1 MPKDIQKQEKEIG
14 YIKPREISEEMKE
27 SYLDYAMSVIISR
40 ALPDVRDGLKPVH
53 RRILYTMLE
62 DGLRHNA
69 KFRKSATVVGNSMA
83 RYHPHGDVAIYD
95 ALVRMAQDFSLR
107 YPLVQG
113 QGNFGCFTK
122 DTKVKLTDGRSLSFE
137 DLIKEQK
144 EEKRHWTFCFNVQSK
159 KIEITE
165 IKNPRLTRKNEKIIV
180 ITLDN
185 GEKIKC
191 TLDHRF
197 MLRSGDYKQAQDL
210 KPGDSLM
217 PLYAEIYKGKEDK
230 NLGGYERILQ
240 PIQNNWEFT
249 HRLADKWNL
258 ENGIYGKSAGRIRH
272 HKDFNKL
279 NNNPDNVI
287 RIQWQDHW
295 KFHKE
300 IVSER
305 HKNDPEYVKRIA
317 EGRRKYIENHRHI
330 FSERARN
337 LNKKLWKNSEFKKRH
352 SQRIQEMWQNPEYKE
367 YMRRASSK
375 NLKKLWRRKDFQEL
389 LSKLKSE
396 EMKKRWQ
403 DKNYRKFWE
412 KKTREISL
420 KIWANPKH
428 REYISKLMRER
439 FQNPE
444 LKQEISERSKKLWQD
459 PAYRAKYPT
468 DHFKKMVRELWKDP
482 KFREFQRKKAI
493 KQWEDSEFR
502 KKIIGAVKIRNK
514 LRLKKNPNFM
524 KELAEKAKISLR
536 KNWKDPFYRKQV
548 IKSKILGYVYSLL
561 NKYSRVT
568 SEIYE
573 RERINNGVPKL
584 QNALNYFNDF
594 AEIIE
599 KAKVHNHK
607 VVKTKIPR
615 KREDVYDLTTEPWHN
630 FLLAAGIFVHNS
642 IDGDKASAMRYSEA
656 KLSRIGEEMLKDIEK
671 DTVDFRPNYDGT
683 RKEPTVLPSPVPQL
697 LLNGSLG
704 IAVGMA
710 TNIPPHNLSEVCD
723 AAIYLIDHPNAT
735 TEDLF
740 QFVKGPDFPTGGIIY
755 GRKDIISAYSQG
767 KGPIIVRGKAEIQ
780 EEKRGFQ
787 IIINE
792 IPFQLEKSELLRQIA
807 KLVEERKIEG
817 IKDVRDE
824 SDREGMRILI
834 ELKPGSFPKKVLNG
848 LYKWTSLQKTFHLN
862 MLALVDGIQ
871 PKILS
876 LADVLSL
883 YLEHKEKVV
892 KRRTAFDL
900 ARAKERG
907 HILEG
912 LTIAQKNIDKVIA
925 TIKKSANRNEAQKN
939 LEKKFK
945 LTSIQANAILEMKLQ
960 SLAKLEREEIEKEL
974 REVKETI
981 KELTLILKSPRKIK
995 ELVKKEIKEVREKYG
1010 DVRRTKT
1017 VAGRP
1022 GEIGEEDLIPKEETI
1037 IILTKGG
1044 YIKRIKPNVYKIQQ
1058 RGGKGILGM
1067 GTTKED
1073 FVEHFCL
1080 TNTLDNLLFF
1090 TDSGKAFQAQVFEIP
1105 EASRTSKGRGLLNF
1119 LEISQKEK
1127 TMSLV
1132 PYSRE
1137 DIEGGD
1143 KYLVMVTKNGIIKK
1157 TNVKDFE
1164 NVRRSGLIAIKLG
1177 KEDVLRG
1184 ADIVGEGEE
1193 IILVTKEGKSIRF
1206 KQKDIRP
1213 MGRAT
1218 AGVRGIRLAKGPART
1233 RHNFEDVGGSVAG
1246 GDEVLGMDIIKL
1258 KVKSEKLKVK
1268 NYLLVIMENGY
1279 GKRTKVKEYRLQKRG
1294 GTGIKVA
1301 RITEKTGKI
1310 VFSKVV
1316 GEEEK
1321 DLLVISKKG
1330 QVIRA
1335 PLSSI
1340 SIIGRASSGVRVMRL
1355 TKGDKV
1361 ASAICL

>member
-1 MPKDIQKQEKEIG
+1 MTKNIQKQEKEIG

-53 RRILYTMLE
+53 RRILYAMNE
-62 DGLRHNA
+62 MGLKHNV
-69 KFRKSATVVGNSMA
+69 KFRKSATVVGEVLGKF
-83 RYHPHGDVAIYD
+83 HPHGDIAVYD

-107 YPLVQG
+107 YPLIQG
-113 QGNFGCFTK
+113 QGNWG
-122 DTKVKLTDGRSLSFE
+122 
-137 DLIKEQK
+137 
-144 EEKRHWTFCFNVQSK
+144 
-159 KIEITE
+159 
-165 IKNPRLTRKNEKIIV
+165 
-180 ITLDN
+180 
-185 GEKIKC
+185 
-191 TLDHRF
+191 
-197 MLRSGDYKQAQDL
+197 
-210 KPGDSLM
+210 
-217 PLYAEIYKGKEDK
+217 
-230 NLGGYERILQ
+230 
-240 PIQNNWEFT
+240 
-249 HRLADKWNL
+249 
-258 ENGIYGKSAGRIRH
+258 
-272 HKDFNKL
+272 
-279 NNNPDNVI
+279 
-287 RIQWQDHW
+287 
-295 KFHKE
+295 
-300 IVSER
+300 
-305 HKNDPEYVKRIA
+305 
-317 EGRRKYIENHRHI
+317 
-330 FSERARN
+330 
-337 LNKKLWKNSEFKKRH
+337 
-352 SQRIQEMWQNPEYKE
+352 
-367 YMRRASSK
+367 
-375 NLKKLWRRKDFQEL
+375 
-389 LSKLKSE
+389 
-396 EMKKRWQ
+396 
-403 DKNYRKFWE
+403 
-412 KKTREISL
+412 
-420 KIWANPKH
+420 
-428 REYISKLMRER
+428 
-439 FQNPE
+439 
-444 LKQEISERSKKLWQD
+444 
-459 PAYRAKYPT
+459 
-468 DHFKKMVRELWKDP
+468 
-482 KFREFQRKKAI
+482 
-493 KQWEDSEFR
+493 
-502 KKIIGAVKIRNK
+502 
-514 LRLKKNPNFM
+514 
-524 KELAEKAKISLR
+524 
-536 KNWKDPFYRKQV
+536 
-548 IKSKILGYVYSLL
+548 
-561 NKYSRVT
+561 
-568 SEIYE
+568 
-573 RERINNGVPKL
+573 
-584 QNALNYFNDF
+584 
-594 AEIIE
+594 
-599 KAKVHNHK
+599 
-607 VVKTKIPR
+607 
-615 KREDVYDLTTEPWHN
+615 
-630 FLLAAGIFVHNS
+630 S
-642 IDGDKASAMRYSEA
+642 IDGDSAAAQRYTEC
-656 KLSRIGEEMLKDIEK
+656 KLSSVGEEMLKDIEK
-671 DTVDFRPNYDGT
+671 NTVDFTDNYDGT
-683 RKEPTVLPSPVPQL
+683 RKEPIVLPSPVPQL
-697 LLNGSLG
+697 LLNGSFG

-723 AAIYLIDHPNAT
+723 AVVYLIDHPNAT

-767 KGPIIVRGKAEIQ
+767 KGPIIVRGRAEIQ

-807 KLVEERKIEG
+807 KLVEEKKIEG

-824 SDREGMRILI
+824 SDKEGMRIFI

-912 LTIAQKNIDKVIA
+912 LTIAQKNIDEVIA

-960 SLAKLEREEIEKEL
+960 SLAKLEREEVEKEL
-974 REVKETI
+974 REIKETI
-981 KELTLILKSPRKIK
+981 KKLTLILKSPRKIK
-995 ELVKKEIKEVREKYG
+995 ELVKKEIEEVREKYG
-1010 DVRRTKT
+1010 DARRTKT
-1017 VAGRP
+1017 VAGMP

-1044 YIKRIKPNVYKIQQ
+1044 YIKRIKPSVYKVQQ

-1067 GTTKED
+1067 GTAEED

-1177 KEDVLRG
+1177 KEDALRG
-1184 ADIVGEGEE
+1184 VDIVGEGEE
-1193 IILVTKEGKSIRF
+1193 IILVTREGKSIRF

-1213 MGRAT
+1213 MGRAA
-1218 AGVRGIRLAKGPART
+1218 AGVRGIRLAKG
-1233 RHNFEDVGGSVAG
+1233 
-1246 GDEVLGMDIIKL
+1246 DEVLGMDIIKAQNSNL
-1258 KVKSEKLKVK
+1258 KSQNLKEKK
-1268 NYLLVIMENGY
+1268 YLLVISENGY
-1279 GKRTKVKEYRLQKRG
+1279 GKRTKVEEYRLQKRG
-1294 GTGIKVA
+1294 GTGIKTA

-1310 VFSKVV
+1310 VFSKIV
-1316 GEEEK
+1316 GEEGK

-1355 TKGDKV
+1355 TKDDKV